1 MADKMPKDV
10 KDMTDEELHAEWNL
24 KQGGQRAID
33 IMRENNA
40 RLKAAKALAE
50 RSTCPGT
57 GRDCVFY
64 NTLVKG
70 DNVRQCDGCGK
81 RY

>member
-1 MADKMPKDV
+1 MPKDV

-24 KQGGQRAID
+24 KQGGQRAVD
-33 IMRENNA
+33 LMLENKARRE
-40 RLKAAKALAE
+40 AKALAE

-64 NTLVKG
+64 NTQVKG
-70 DNVRQCDGCGK
+70 DNVLQCDGCGK
-81 RY
+81 RR